1 MKKRITTWQKIG
13 IFVTIFYLL
22 GLTLLIFQPILWGW
36 RIFLIVTI
44 ILTIYVELLP
54 DGKFRPLIKLLKK

>member
-22 GLTLLIFQPILWGW
+22 GLILLIFQPILWGW